1 MSDHE
6 NVGTEV
12 FDAELFYSLSRPSRA
27 KLTQV
32 WEKAQG
38 DENTLGD
45 RLIGS
50 YVGHVEDVLW
60 GQGERKLTA
69 LVLEAAAARKE
80 RRETALTP
88 PGACGG
94 DPRTAGIRHAR
105 PGATIAR
112 AEDMSVIGRVVG
124 DGTVVWTYETD
135 AHGVTKASYE
145 TLSDAQVEALDV
157 LEMGADMFGDED
169 GES

>member
-27 KLTQV
+27 KLTEV
-32 WEKAQG
+32 WKRAQG
-38 DENTLGD
+38 DGETVWPQ
-45 RLIGS
+45 LIGS

-60 GQGERKLTA
+60 GQRERKLTS

-80 RRETALTP
+80 RREDALAPPVMLSDEEMEGVLRGLEERGLVEQVTHEESVRPGDREVPEGDAVFCGVPVVVDELLP
-88 PGACGG
+88 PGTITLVGNVDTDG
-94 DPRTAGIRHAR
+94 IDDDP
-105 PGATIAR
+105 
-112 AEDMSVIGRVVG
+112 V
-124 DGTVVWTYETD
+124 
-135 AHGVTKASYE
+135 
-145 TLSDAQVEALDV
+145 
-157 LEMGADMFGDED
+157 D